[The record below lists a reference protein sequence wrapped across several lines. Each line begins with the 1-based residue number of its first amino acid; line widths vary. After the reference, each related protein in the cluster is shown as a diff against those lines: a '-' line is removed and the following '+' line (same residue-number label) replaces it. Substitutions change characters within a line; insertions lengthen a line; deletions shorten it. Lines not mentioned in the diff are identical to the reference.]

1 MPSNSASYRRLA
13 AAAFM
18 AALVVGSPARSEIT
32 KFMRDCG
39 GKICPYFRA
48 SVAVPE
54 GWQEDQA
61 SSREMNVQII
71 VPKGRTFGNAGAII
85 YTTVQF
91 NRDRTPIAALVAED
105 HANWRKK
112 SPDVK
117 IEHLPDV
124 ARAAGQEP
132 FLQYQFEVPSR
143 KAQPF
148 ERVATTADVDK
159 EGNIFLVGIVLTATS
174 MRALMAAEPAYLTIL
189 KGY

>member
-1 MPSNSASYRRLA
+1 MLSDFVYPSPLA
-13 AAAFM
+13 AAVFM
-18 AALVVGSPARSEIT
+18 AAFAMGSPAKSEIT
-32 KFMRDCG
+32 KLMRVCG
-39 GKICPYFRA
+39 GELCPYFRA

-71 VPKGRTFGNAGAII
+71 VPKGRTFDNAGAII
-85 YTTVQF
+85 YATVKY
-91 NRDRTPIAALVAED
+91 NPDKAPIATLIAED

-112 SPDVK
+112 SRDVK

-124 ARAAGQEP
+124 ARATGQEP

-143 KAQPF
+143 KSQPF
-148 ERVATTADVDK
+148 ERVATTGDTDK
-159 EGNIFLVGIVLTATS
+159 DGNTFLVGVVLTATS
-174 MRALMAAEPAYLTIL
+174 MRALTGAEPAYLAIL

>member
-1 MPSNSASYRRLA
+1 MPSNSASYRHLA

-18 AALVVGSPARSEIT
+18 AALVVGSPARSAIT

-39 GKICPYFRA
+39 GKLCPYFRA

-61 SSREMNVQII
+61 SSREMNVQVI
-71 VPKGRTFGNAGAII
+71 VPKGRTFNNAGAII

-91 NRDRTPIAALVAED
+91 NADKTPIAALVAED
-105 HANWRKK
+105 HANWRQK
-112 SPDVK
+112 SPDAK
-117 IEHLPDV
+117 IEHLQDV

-148 ERVATTADVDK
+148 ERVATADVDK
-159 EGNIFLVGIVLTATS
+159 DGNVSWSPLC
-174 MRALMAAEPAYLTIL
+174 
-189 KGY
+189 